1 MSSLTTLARPYAK
14 AAFELANSDC
24 NLAAWDDMLSAVA
37 VITADE
43 GMANWLQSP
52 HSTAEK
58 AVEIIV
64 EAMGGEV
71 DSRFHGY
78 LGVLA
83 DNDRLSLCSEISRMF
98 EYLRADAE
106 RRLQVRVV
114 SAVGLQDSDIERM
127 QSADFNLRVVGDL
140 CPGCF
145 QPAAVYALLSLA
157 GGFQKACPRFFYLDD
172 AVTQRP
178 VNLQRAVRAE
188 FGGNRFII
196 ACLYPHIAG
205 LFVGRVAGK
214 CPSFDLDQ
222 TFCQD
227 GNAVVSFLAYHHSII
242 S

>member
-37 VITADE
+37 IITADE

-58 AVEIIV
+58 AVEIIA

-71 DSRFHGY
+71 DSRFQGY

-98 EYLRADAE
+98 EHLRADAE

-114 SAVGLQDSDIERM
+114 SATALQESDIERM
-127 QSADFNLRVVGDL
+127 QSALAKRFDREITLSNEIDADVLGGAIIYAGDQVID
-140 CPGCF
+140 GS
-145 QPAAVYALLSLA
+145 LLGRLKRLEASL
-157 GGFQKACPRFFYLDD
+157 
-172 AVTQRP
+172 
-178 VNLQRAVRAE
+178 
-188 FGGNRFII
+188 
-196 ACLYPHIAG
+196 
-205 LFVGRVAGK
+205 
-214 CPSFDLDQ
+214 S
-222 TFCQD
+222 
-227 GNAVVSFLAYHHSII
+227 
-242 S
+242 

>member
-37 VITADE
+37 IITADE

-71 DSRFHGY
+71 DSRFQGY

-114 SAVGLQDSDIERM
+114 SATALQEADIERM
-127 QSADFNLRVVGDL
+127 QSALAKRFDREITLSNEIDTDVLGGAIIYAGDQVID
-140 CPGCF
+140 GS
-145 QPAAVYALLSLA
+145 LLGRLKRLEASL
-157 GGFQKACPRFFYLDD
+157 
-172 AVTQRP
+172 
-178 VNLQRAVRAE
+178 
-188 FGGNRFII
+188 
-196 ACLYPHIAG
+196 
-205 LFVGRVAGK
+205 
-214 CPSFDLDQ
+214 S
-222 TFCQD
+222 
-227 GNAVVSFLAYHHSII
+227 
-242 S
+242 

>member
-71 DSRFHGY
+71 DSRFQGY

-98 EYLRADAE
+98 KHLRADAE

-114 SAVGLQDSDIERM
+114 SSTALQEADIERM
-127 QSADFNLRVVGDL
+127 KSALSKRFDREITLSNEVDADVLGGAIIYAGDQVID
-140 CPGCF
+140 GS
-145 QPAAVYALLSLA
+145 LLGRLKRLEASL
-157 GGFQKACPRFFYLDD
+157 
-172 AVTQRP
+172 
-178 VNLQRAVRAE
+178 
-188 FGGNRFII
+188 
-196 ACLYPHIAG
+196 
-205 LFVGRVAGK
+205 
-214 CPSFDLDQ
+214 S
-222 TFCQD
+222 
-227 GNAVVSFLAYHHSII
+227 
-242 S
+242 

>member
-37 VITADE
+37 IITADE

-58 AVEIIV
+58 AVEIIA

-71 DSRFHGY
+71 DSRFQGY

-98 EYLRADAE
+98 EHLRADAE

-114 SAVGLQDSDIERM
+114 SATALQETDIERM
-127 QSADFNLRVVGDL
+127 KSALAKRFDREITLSNEIDADVLGGAIIYAGDQVID
-140 CPGCF
+140 GS
-145 QPAAVYALLSLA
+145 LLGRLKRLEASL
-157 GGFQKACPRFFYLDD
+157 
-172 AVTQRP
+172 
-178 VNLQRAVRAE
+178 
-188 FGGNRFII
+188 
-196 ACLYPHIAG
+196 
-205 LFVGRVAGK
+205 
-214 CPSFDLDQ
+214 S
-222 TFCQD
+222 
-227 GNAVVSFLAYHHSII
+227 
-242 S
+242 

>member
-37 VITADE
+37 IITADE

-58 AVEIIV
+58 AVEITV

-71 DSRFHGY
+71 DSRFQGY

-114 SAVGLQDSDIERM
+114 SATALQEADIERM
-127 QSADFNLRVVGDL
+127 QSALAKRFDREITLSNEIDTDVLGGAIIYAGDQVID
-140 CPGCF
+140 GS
-145 QPAAVYALLSLA
+145 LLGRLKRLEASL
-157 GGFQKACPRFFYLDD
+157 
-172 AVTQRP
+172 
-178 VNLQRAVRAE
+178 
-188 FGGNRFII
+188 
-196 ACLYPHIAG
+196 
-205 LFVGRVAGK
+205 
-214 CPSFDLDQ
+214 S
-222 TFCQD
+222 
-227 GNAVVSFLAYHHSII
+227 
-242 S
+242 